1 MVCWGTDREATK
13 DLHFL
18 FLNNKTPQKYVH
30 HVNLFLKCVLY
41 SVLFTG
47 VFMWALLFTSVCYM
61 YVVMLCLLGLCMS
74 VLLHE
79 FVCFVACA
87 WVRVF
92 VLLRARVCVCVCVLL
107 YVQGN
112 MCVFCC
118 VRMHGCVRTG
128 IGVCVRLCLRIG
140 VFLPVHGCVCER
152 SWLRVCVLGPLS
164 VHVCLRARPVGGL

>member
-79 FVCFVACA
+79 FVCFVA
-87 WVRVF
+87 RQPF
-92 VLLRARVCVCVCVLL
+92 V
-107 YVQGN
+107 VQTAACG
-112 MCVFCC
+112 F
-118 VRMHGCVRTG
+118 
-128 IGVCVRLCLRIG
+128 IDSKRI
-140 VFLPVHGCVCER
+140 C
-152 SWLRVCVLGPLS
+152 
-164 VHVCLRARPVGGL
+164 